1 MHVQCL
7 DSCSQFNINLLVDS
21 KEGSNDHQGLVKPNL
36 TQSSFDQLR
45 VVICLFNSFNL
56 ELIEIDHIYVA
67 TVPSNNLA
75 VGFC

>member
-1 MHVQCL
+1 MIIKCL
-7 DSCSQFNINLLVDS
+7 LSLILHS
-21 KEGSNDHQGLVKPNL
+21 HQ
-36 TQSSFDQLR
+36 FDQLR

>member
-1 MHVQCL
+1 MIIKCL
-7 DSCSQFNINLLVDS
+7 LSLIL
-21 KEGSNDHQGLVKPNL
+21 
-36 TQSSFDQLR
+36 QSSFDQLT

-67 TVPSNNLA
+67 TVPSNKLA